1 MKRIVLASNLATIL
15 FSLAFPVLFPAAR
28 ADQSN
33 QATKFTL
40 SQPVQIPVPVLPA
53 GTVVPAGMIP
63 LKSQQIV
70 NRYFQCERGA
80 AYQM

>member
-1 MKRIVLASNLATIL
+1 VRNLASVL
-15 FSLAFPVLFPAAR
+15 FLLAFLRLLPAAR

-33 QATKFTL
+33 QATKVTL
-40 SQPVQIPVPVLPA
+40 SQPVQIPGPVLPA

-63 LKSQQIV
+63 LKLPQIV
-70 NRYFQCERGA
+70 NKYFQCEGGA

>member
-1 MKRIVLASNLATIL
+1 VRNLASVL
-15 FSLAFPVLFPAAR
+15 FPLAFLRLLPAAR

-33 QATKFTL
+33 QDTEVTL
-40 SQPVQIPVPVLPA
+40 SQPVQIPGPVLPA
-53 GTVVPAGMIP
+53 GTVGAAGMIP